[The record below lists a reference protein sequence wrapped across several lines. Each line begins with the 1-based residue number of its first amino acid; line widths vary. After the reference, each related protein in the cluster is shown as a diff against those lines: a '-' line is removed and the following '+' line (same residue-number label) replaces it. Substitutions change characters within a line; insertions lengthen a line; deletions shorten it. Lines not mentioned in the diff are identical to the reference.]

1 MTEKYFSV
9 SDIGTFLSCREKWD
23 ISSPNRQSLR
33 HNATPR
39 MYLTQGTALHAA
51 IDANAKNPGDWATPL
66 EAADAFL
73 ADERTAKVEDITRRT
88 GAPPWLGEMD
98 DWDEAAALTQKLVC
112 QYFDHYGV
120 ENPLADLCMEYI
132 ATEVPFKIDI
142 SKLVG
147 IEDAYFVGTFDGIA
161 RDDMNNLWLVENKSY
176 GQKPDLQDLMVHF
189 QTTGYAVAWQMLT
202 GSALTGAIYNGITKK
217 LVQEPR
223 KLKDGSLSADVR
235 QQTTFAKFLKALL
248 DNGQRVDDPKYA
260 KILSKLQE
268 IERQG
273 DTRFFYREKF
283 YFNDT
288 QTESWIREFV
298 DIVQEMTDN
307 PRIYRTVSFK
317 GCGPQGADC
326 WWRDIC
332 FAKHT
337 GQDVQQLIDKGYSK
351 GSYGTIEAVD
361 GHESIMV
368 TSIEELR
375 EALKSHV

>member
-9 SDIGTFLSCREKWD
+9 SDVGTFLACREKWD
-23 ISSPNRQSLR
+23 LSSPNRQSLR

-51 IDANAKNPGDWATPL
+51 IDANAKTPDDIMVPLRAADDFL
-66 EAADAFL
+66 EA
-73 ADERTAKVEDITRRT
+73 ERKAKVEDIKRRT
-88 GAPPWLGEMD
+88 GFAPWPAEMV
-98 DWDEAAALTQKLVC
+98 DWDDAADLTKKLVW

-120 ENPLADLCMEYI
+120 ENPLADLSMEYI

-142 SKLVG
+142 SDLVG

-161 RDDMNNLWLVENKSY
+161 RDDMSNLWLVENKSY

-189 QTTGYAVAWQMLT
+189 QTTGYAVAWSMLT

-217 LVQEPR
+217 LIQEPR
-223 KLKDGSLSADVR
+223 RLKDGSLSADVR
-235 QQTTFAKFLKALL
+235 QQTTFSRYLKALL
-248 DNGQRVDDPKYA
+248 ERGEDPANPKYE

-288 QTESWIREFV
+288 QTENWIREFV
-298 DIVQEMTDN
+298 DIVNEMAN
-307 PRIYRTVSFK
+307 EPRIYRTVSFK